1 MSFTGT
7 NCFTLLL
14 LTLLALPAAPG
25 RTSAA
30 RMSMLFGGKKK
41 TKEVKKTTSS
51 STSSTSSGTG
61 YIPDGLT
68 KAQYEKVLAE
78 EQKKA
83 ELKKK
88 KFPKG
93 KQAETLTEWMA
104 KEAQK
109 GNTGT
114 KLLTK
119 GHRMVK
125 AKYADWYVDKNEQ
138 LTRD

>member
-1 MSFTGT
+1 
-7 NCFTLLL
+7 
-14 LTLLALPAAPG
+14 
-25 RTSAA
+25 
-30 RMSMLFGGKKK
+30 MSMLFGGKKK
-41 TKEVKKTTSS
+41 EKKAAAPAPTPSKKSS
-51 STSSTSSGTG
+51 VSASG

-68 KAQYEKVLAE
+68 KAQYEKVLADQ
-78 EQKKA
+78 EQKA
-83 ELKKK
+83 AATKKR
-88 KFPKG
+88 FPKG
-93 KQAETLTEWMA
+93 KQAETLTEWME
-104 KEAQK
+104 KEAKK

>member
-1 MSFTGT
+1 
-7 NCFTLLL
+7 
-14 LTLLALPAAPG
+14 
-25 RTSAA
+25 
-30 RMSMLFGGKKK
+30 MSMLFGGKKK
-41 TKEVKKTTSS
+41 TKAPAQKPASGSS
-51 STSSTSSGTG
+51 SVSG

-93 KQAETLTEWMA
+93 KQAETLTEWME
-104 KEAQK
+104 KEAAK
-109 GNTGT
+109 GNSGT

-125 AKYADWYVDKNEQ
+125 AKYSDWYVDKNEQ